1 MSVIKKEYVASS
13 LPVAFSRGEPIPI
26 DKSLVWYS
34 LEELQAYATSG
45 ATAYCG
51 QIVALVDEATN
62 SAKAYIIADT
72 NGTLKEVGSATL
84 GDDSTISLDASSGKL
99 SLTNWGKEYYKWV
112 EASGDDPE
120 VEGYVAAHHEKQ
132 VVDDDHPWI
141 AGLEPKAM
149 ANEEGVFE
157 IAWYQPSTTTVEG
170 LSSTV
175 GTIQTSVNE
184 INNALGNAET
194 EGTIRYNIAQKL
206 DLAGGTMTGDIV
218 LSDGGKAISDTAVAN
233 LIASAGHLVRS
244 VVEVLPDATDAD
256 KDTIYMVKDASV
268 ESGDAYKE
276 WMLID
281 GALVQIGDT
290 SVNLEPYATKTA
302 LSAVEGALTTHT
314 GNTDIHI
321 TAEEREKWDAKLD
334 AEEGKVLVPSADAA
348 KLAGLAEIKSVGEG
362 LTLDPETGALTSV
375 AKAASEIATEIAD
388 GVTIKAVEGKLVA
401 QMATAEA
408 AGLIS
413 AADFAKLQNVEAGAQ
428 VNKIEKVMIGDTEAE
443 IVEKTITL
451 PVATSALLGLVK
463 SSEEDNKV
471 KVLEDGIMEVNRVS
485 AMKLYL
491 GADEELVL
499 TGGAAE

>member
-34 LEELQAYATSG
+34 IEELQAYASSG

-84 GDDSTISLDASSGKL
+84 GDDSTISLNASSGKL
-99 SLTNWGKEYYKWV
+99 SLANWNKEYYKWV
-112 EASGDDPE
+112 EATGDDPNA
-120 VEGYVAAHHEKQ
+120 EGYVAAHHEKQ
-132 VVDDDHPWI
+132 VVDEGHPWI

-149 ANEEGVFE
+149 VNEDGVFE

-184 INNALGNAET
+184 INSALGNAET

-244 VVEVLPDATDAD
+244 VVEQLPDVADAD
-256 KDTIYMVKDASV
+256 KDTIFMVKDASV

-276 WMLID
+276 YMLID
-281 GALVQIGDT
+281 GVLVQIGDT

-314 GNTDIHI
+314 GNADVHVT
-321 TAEEREKWDAKLD
+321 TEEREKWDAKLD
-334 AEEGKVLVPSADAA
+334 AEEGKVLVATADAE
-348 KLAGLAEIKSVGEG
+348 KLAALPEIKSIGTG
-362 LTLDPETGALTSV
+362 LTLDAETGALTSV
-375 AKAASEIATEIAD
+375 AKPASEIAAEIAD
-388 GVTIKAVEGKLVA
+388 GITIKAVEGKLSVSLA
-401 QMATAEA
+401 DATN
-408 AGLIS
+408 AGLLS
-413 AADFAKLQNVEAGAQ
+413 AADFTKLQNIEAGAQ
-428 VNKIEKVMIGDTEAE
+428 VNKIEEIFAGNEALLIDEKKVVIP
-443 IVEKTITL
+443 I
-451 PVATSALLGLVK
+451 ATSEKIGLVK
-463 SSEEDNKV
+463 GSEEIAV
-471 KVLEDGIMEVNRVS
+471 AEDGSMSITKIDLS
-485 AMKLYL
+485 KAMID
-491 GADEELVL
+491 AENELVL
-499 TGGAAE
+499 SGGSAE

>member
-1 MSVIKKEYVASS
+1 MATIKKTFTASS

-34 LEELQAYATSG
+34 LEELKTYASSG

-72 NGTLKEVGSATL
+72 EGTLKEVGSATL
-84 GDDSTISLDASSGKL
+84 GDNKTISLDPANGTL
-99 SLTNWGKEYYKWV
+99 SLKNWGVEYYKWV
-112 EASGDDPE
+112 EATGDDPE
-120 VEGYVAAHHEKQ
+120 AEGYVAAHHEKQ
-132 VVDDDHPWI
+132 VVDEDHPWI

-184 INNALGNAET
+184 INAALGNAST
-194 EGTIRYNIAQKL
+194 EGTIRYDIAKKL
-206 DLAGGTMTGDIV
+206 DVAGGTMTGDIT
-218 LSDGGKAISDTAVAN
+218 LKDGGKAISDTAVAN

-244 VVEVLPDATDAD
+244 VVTALPDVSDAD
-256 KDTIYMVKDASV
+256 ADTIYMVKDESV

-276 WMLID
+276 YLLID

-314 GNTDIHI
+314 KDTDIHI
-321 TAEEREKWDAKLD
+321 STEERAKWDGKLD
-334 AEEGKVLVPSADAA
+334 AEAGKSLVADDLIT
-348 KLAGLAEIKSVGEG
+348 KLGGLAEIKSVGEG

-375 AKAASEIATEIAD
+375 AKAASEIATEIVD

-401 QMATAEA
+401 QMATADT

-413 AADFAKLQNVEAGAQ
+413 AVDFTKLQNIEAGAQ
-428 VNKIEKVMIGDTEAE
+428 VNKIEKVMLGETEAE
-443 IVEKTITL
+443 IVEKTIIL
-451 PVATSALLGLVK
+451 PVATGALLGLVK
-463 SSEEDNKV
+463 GSEEV
-471 KVLEDGIMEVNRVS
+471 TIAEDGSLGIAKVNLSKAFVPENTEIIL
-485 AMKLYL
+485 M
-491 GADEELVL
+491 
-499 TGGAAE
+499 GGNAT